1 MKSLERDKILERQKR
16 QQYRAELDKVMMM
29 KNEQSSVNKMTNQQ
43 IIRDDITNMRMNADR
58 EISNEIAY
66 KNKFVKKDDVM
77 KAR

>member
-1 MKSLERDKILERQKR
+1 
-16 QQYRAELDKVMMM
+16 
-29 KNEQSSVNKMTNQQ
+29 MTNQQ